1 MITNMATVKTLARI
15 PDTTGE
21 GVPTAEAGAGDI
33 YMDAYT
39 GLTYEYDG
47 AAWQTYTEFDGIILL
62 QLAKVEAD
70 YLRIRGVPFDG
81 DADDPV
87 YPGGANVTAAEMVCY
102 LTGIGD
108 YEGRGKQSEG
118 LAGRSASFDAK
129 IFGYPASI
137 VGTIERYVVAR

>member
-1 MITNMATVKTLARI
+1 MITDMATVKTLARI
-15 PDTTGE
+15 PETTGE
-21 GVPTAEAGAGDI
+21 GVPTDEAGAGDI
-33 YMDAYT
+33 YMDTDT

-47 AAWQTYTEFDGIILL
+47 TAWQPYTEFDGIILL

-70 YLRIRGVPFDG
+70 YLRIRGVPFEVEDG
-81 DADDPV
+81 DPV
-87 YPGGANVTAAEMVCY
+87 YPDGSNVTAAEMVCY

-118 LAGRSASFDAK
+118 LAGRSASFDSK

-137 VGTIERYVVAR
+137 VGTIKRYVGTQ